1 MTAEQE
7 LPSYIVVE
15 GVIGVGKT
23 TLVTELAAVWN
34 ARHFLEEFDDNP
46 FLAAFYEDQAKHA
59 FATEMFFLIQRFNQ
73 QELFSQQD
81 LLQRIAVSDYL
92 FDKSRIFAG
101 LTLAE
106 HELVLFDRVYQILR
120 PQVPAPDL
128 VVYLHAP
135 VDNLLGRIAQRGRW
149 YEEGIAPAYLEGI
162 DGAYRRHLAALPSSQ
177 LIQVNTERVDFR
189 RPEKVRRLV
198 ELIEQG
204 ARGDLTS
211 YLATPPMLH

>member
-1 MTAEQE
+1 MTSVQE

-23 TLVTELAAVWN
+23 TLVHELSSLWN

-46 FLAAFYEDQAKHA
+46 FLAAFYEDQVKHA

-135 VDNLLGRIAQRGRW
+135 IENILGRIAQRGRS
-149 YEEGIAPAYLEGI
+149 YEEGIPAEYLESI
-162 DGAYRRHLAALPSSQ
+162 DSAYRRHLAALAPTQ
-177 LIQVNTERVDFR
+177 LIQVNTQRVDFR
-189 RPEKVRRLV
+189 RPEKVRRLA
-198 ELIEQG
+198 ELIEEG

-211 YLATPPMLH
+211 YLATPPILH